1 MIFLQQKNYFK
12 EHFYEK
18 DNSTLS
24 LSLAS
29 SLLNAE
35 DNGFFVSAGYQ
46 IGEAVQMVKNTG
58 ELKNLNEKYEQLSQY
73 LNQVAS
79 LRQSIQNANNI
90 ELVNS
95 SLNYLKSFTNNNY
108 NSTTQSPIFNAVQAV
123 ITSVLGFWSLYAG
136 NYFTFFVGNKNTQ
149 QPSVQGNPPFKTI
162 IDNCSG
168 IENCAMDQ
176 TTYDEMKKLA
186 ESLQAAQQN
195 ATTKGNN
202 LCALSGCAAT
212 DSASN
217 SSNTPSSTVSSA
229 LETAQKLMDLIANT
243 KTAMMW
249 KNIVISGVSNESGAI
264 NSTGYPT
271 QYAVFNNIKAMI
283 PILQQAVTLSQNN
296 HTLSASLQAQATG
309 SQTNPKFAKDI
320 YAFAQD
326 QKQIISYASSIFN
339 LFNSIPK
346 DQYRYLE
353 KAYLKIPNAGSTPTN
368 PYRQEVNLNQEIQT
382 IQNNVSYYGNRVD
395 AALSVAKDVYNL
407 KSNQTEIVTTY
418 NDAKTLSEE
427 ISKLPHNQ
435 VNTKDIVTL
444 PYDKN
449 APAAGQY
456 NYQINPEQQSNL
468 NQALA
473 AMSNN
478 PFKKVGMISSQNNN
492 GALNGLGVQVGYKQ
506 FFGKKKAF
514 GLRYYGFFDYNH
526 GYIKSSFFN
535 SSSDIWTYGGGS
547 DLLYNFL
554 NDKATKKNNKL
565 SVGLFGGIQLAGT
578 TWLNSQYVNLTA
590 FNNPY
595 SAKVNTS
602 NFQFLFNL
610 GLRMNLATAK
620 KKDSEHSAQHGME
633 LGVKIPTINTNYYS
647 FLGTQLQYRR
657 LYSVYLNYVFAY

>member
-1 MIFLQQKNYFK
+1 MKKTIL
-12 EHFYEK
+12 
-18 DNSTLS
+18 LS
-24 LSLAS
+24 LSLYS
-29 SLLNAE
+29 SLLHAE

-58 ELKNLNEKYEQLSQY
+58 ELKNLNEKYEQLNQY

-79 LRQSIQNANNI
+79 LKQSIQNANNI

-95 SLNYLKSFTNNNY
+95 SLSYLKSFTENNY

-136 NYFTFFVGNKNTQ
+136 NYLTFFVGNKDSNR
-149 QPSVQGNPPFKTI
+149 PANVNGNPPFKTI
-162 IDNCSG
+162 IDNCPG

-176 TTYDEMKKLA
+176 TTYDRMKSLA
-186 ESLQAAQQN
+186 ESLQAAQTN
-195 ATTKGNN
+195 STTKANN
-202 LCALSGCAAT
+202 LCALSGCAT
-212 DSASN
+212 TN
-217 SSNTPSSTVSSA
+217 GQPSSTVSNA
-229 LETAQKLMDLIANT
+229 LNLAQQLMDLIANT

-249 KNIVISGVSNESGAI
+249 KNIVISGVSNMPNAI
-264 NSTGYPT
+264 TSTNYPT

-283 PILQQAVTLSQNN
+283 PILQQAVTLSQSNN
-296 HTLSASLQAQATG
+296 SLAGNLQAQATG
-309 SQTNPKFAKDI
+309 SQTNPEFAKDI
-320 YAFAQD
+320 YNLAQN
-326 QKQIISYASSIFN
+326 QKQVISYAQDIFN
-339 LFNSIPK
+339 LFNSIPAE
-346 DQYRYLE
+346 QYKYLE

-368 PYRQEVNLNQEIQT
+368 PYRQVVNLNQEVQT
-382 IQNNVSYYGNRVD
+382 IKNNVSYYGNRID
-395 AALSVAKDVYNL
+395 SALSVARDVYNL
-407 KSNQTEIVTTY
+407 KSNQASIVAAY
-418 NDAKTLSEE
+418 SNANSLSQE
-427 ISKLPHNQ
+427 ISKLPYNQ
-435 VNTKDIVTL
+435 VNTKDIITL
-444 PYDKN
+444 SYDKN

-456 NYQINPEQQSNL
+456 NYQINQEQASNL
-468 NQALA
+468 SQALA

-478 PFKKVGMISSQNNN
+478 PFKNIGMIASQSNN

-506 FFGKKKAF
+506 FFGESKRW

-547 DLLYNFL
+547 DLLVNFI
-554 NDKATKKNNKL
+554 NDSVTRKNNKL

-590 FNNPY
+590 LNNPY

-610 GLRMNLATAK
+610 GLRTNLAMK
-620 KKDSEHSAQHGME
+620 KKEDSEHSAQHGIE
-633 LGVKIPTINTNYYS
+633 LGIKIPTINTNYYS
-647 FLGTQLQYRR
+647 FLGAKLEYRR

>member
-1 MIFLQQKNYFK
+1 MF
-12 EHFYEK
+12 
-18 DNSTLS
+18 TLS
-24 LSLAS
+24 LSLAAL
-29 SLLNAE
+29 SLHAE
-35 DNGFFVSAGYQ
+35 DNGFFIGAGYQ

-79 LRQSIQNANNI
+79 LKQSIQNANNI

-95 SLNYLKSFTNNNY
+95 SLNDLKSFTNNNY

-136 NYFTFFVGNKNTQ
+136 NYLTFFVGSGDHASN
-149 QPSVQGNPPFKTI
+149 VQGNPPFSTVTK
-162 IDNCSG
+162 NCSG
-168 IENCAMDQ
+168 IENCAMNE
-176 TTYDEMKKLA
+176 TTYNEMKNLA

-202 LCALSGCAAT
+202 LCALSGCAT
-212 DSASN
+212 TQGQN
-217 SSNTPSSTVSSA
+217 SPSSTVSSA

-243 KTAMMW
+243 HTAMMW
-249 KNIVISGVSNESGAI
+249 ENIVINGVSNASGAI
-264 NSTGYPT
+264 KTTGYPT
-271 QYAVFNNIKAMI
+271 RYAVFNNIKAMI
-283 PILQQAVTLSQNN
+283 PILQQAVTLSQSN
-296 HTLSASLQAQATG
+296 HTLSTQLQAQATG
-309 SQTNPKFAKDI
+309 TQTNPNFAKDI
-320 YAFAQD
+320 YAFAQN
-326 QKQIISYASSIFN
+326 QKQIISYAQDIFN
-339 LFNSIPK
+339 LFSSIPK

-353 KAYLKIPNAGSTPTN
+353 KAYLKIPNAGQTPTN
-368 PYRQEVNLNQEIQT
+368 PYRQNVNLNQEIQT

-407 KSNQTEIVTTY
+407 KSNEAEIVTAY
-418 NDAKTLSEE
+418 SSANNLSQE
-427 ISKLPHNQ
+427 ISKLPYNQ
-435 VNTKDIVTL
+435 VNTKDIITL
-444 PYDKN
+444 PYDQN

-506 FFGKKKAF
+506 FFGESKRW

-535 SSSDIWTYGGGS
+535 SSSDVWTYGGGS
-547 DLLYNFL
+547 DLLVNII
-554 NDKATKKNNKL
+554 NDSITRKNNKL

-610 GLRMNLATAK
+610 GLRTNLATAK
-620 KKDSEHSAQHGME
+620 KKDSERSAQHGVE
-633 LGVKIPTINTNYYS
+633 LGIKIPTINTNYYS
-647 FLGTQLQYRR
+647 FLGTKLEYRR

>member
-1 MIFLQQKNYFK
+1 MKKRFLL
-12 EHFYEK
+12 
-18 DNSTLS
+18 SLS
-24 LSLAS
+24 LSLAVS
-29 SLLNAE
+29 SLHAE
-35 DNGFFVSAGYQ
+35 DNGFFVGAGYQ

-58 ELKNLNEKYEQLSQY
+58 ELKNLNDKYEQLNQY

-79 LRQSIQNANNI
+79 LKQSIQNANNI

-95 SLNYLKSFTNNNY
+95 SLNDLKSFTNNNY

-136 NYFTFFVGNKNTQ
+136 NYFTFFVGNKNTNK
-149 QPSVQGNPPFKTI
+149 PANVQGNPPFLTVAK
-162 IDNCSG
+162 NCSG
-168 IENCAMDQ
+168 LENCAMDQ
-176 TTYDEMKKLA
+176 TIYDKMKKLA
-186 ESLQAAQQN
+186 EDLQAAQTN
-195 ATTKGNN
+195 SATKANN

-212 DSASN
+212 QGQ
-217 SSNTPSSTVSSA
+217 TPNSTVSNA
-229 LETAQKLMDLIANT
+229 LNLAQQLMDLIANT

-249 KNIVISGVSNESGAI
+249 KNIVINGVSNASGAI
-264 NSTGYPT
+264 TSTNYPT

-283 PILQQAVTLSQNN
+283 PILQQAVTLSQSN
-296 HTLSASLQAQATG
+296 HTLSNQLQAQATG
-309 SQTNPKFAKDI
+309 SQTNPNFAKDI
-320 YAFAQD
+320 YAFAQN
-326 QKQIISYASSIFN
+326 QKQVISYAQDIFN
-339 LFNSIPK
+339 LFSSIPK

-353 KAYLKIPNAGSTPTN
+353 KAYLKIPNLGQTPTN

-382 IQNNVSYYGNRVD
+382 IKNNVSYYGNRVD
-395 AALSVAKDVYNL
+395 AALSVARDVYNL
-407 KSNQTEIVTTY
+407 KSNQANIVTAY
-418 NDAKTLSEE
+418 SNANNLSQE
-427 ISKLPHNQ
+427 ISKLPYNQ

-444 PYDKN
+444 PHDKN

-506 FFGKKKAF
+506 FFGESKRW

-547 DLLYNFL
+547 DLLVNII
-554 NDKATKKNNKL
+554 NDSITRKNNKL

-610 GLRMNLATAK
+610 GLRTNLATAK
-620 KKDSEHSAQHGME
+620 KKDSEHSAQHGIE
-633 LGVKIPTINTNYYS
+633 LGIKIPTINTNYYS
-647 FLGTQLQYRR
+647 FLGTKLEYRR

>member
-1 MIFLQQKNYFK
+1 MKKRFL
-12 EHFYEK
+12 
-18 DNSTLS
+18 LS
-24 LSLAS
+24 LSFAVS
-29 SLLNAE
+29 SLHAE
-35 DNGFFVSAGYQ
+35 DNGFFVSTGYQ

-58 ELKNLNEKYEQLSQY
+58 ELKNLNEKYEQLNQY

-136 NYFTFFVGNKNTQ
+136 NYFTFFVGNSSTK
-149 QPSVQGNPPFKTI
+149 QPANVQGNPPFSTI
-162 IDNCSG
+162 VSNCSG
-168 IENCAMDQ
+168 LENCAMDQ

-186 ESLQAAQQN
+186 ESLQAAQTN
-195 ATTKGNN
+195 SATKANN
-202 LCALSGCAAT
+202 LCALSGCATT
-212 DSASN
+212 DSTSN
-217 SSNTPSSTVSSA
+217 PPNSTVSNA
-229 LETAQKLMDLIANT
+229 LNLAQQLMDLIANT

-249 KNIVISGVSNESGAI
+249 KNIVISGVSNEPGAI
-264 NSTGYPT
+264 TSTGYPT

-283 PILQQAVTLSQNN
+283 PILQQAVTLSQSN

-320 YAFAQD
+320 YAFAQN
-326 QKQIISYASSIFN
+326 QKQIISYAQDIFN
-339 LFNSIPK
+339 LFDSIPK

-353 KAYLKIPNAGSTPTN
+353 KAYLKIANAGSTPTN
-368 PYRQEVNLNQEIQT
+368 PYMAVVNLNKEVQT

-418 NDAKTLSEE
+418 NDAKNLSEE

-468 NQALA
+468 SQALA

-526 GYIKSSFFN
+526 AYIKSSFFN
-535 SSSDIWTYGGGS
+535 SSSDVWTYGGGS
-547 DLLYNFL
+547 DLLFNFL

-595 SAKVNTS
+595 SAKVNAS

>member
-1 MIFLQQKNYFK
+1 MKKRFL
-12 EHFYEK
+12 
-18 DNSTLS
+18 LS
-24 LSLAS
+24 LSLAA
-29 SLLNAE
+29 SLLYAE

-58 ELKNLNEKYEQLSQY
+58 ELKNLNEKYEQLNQY
-73 LNQVAS
+73 LNQVVS

-95 SLNYLKSFTNNNY
+95 SLNDLKSFTENNY

-136 NYFTFFVGNKNTQ
+136 NYLTFFVSNGNKPAN
-149 QPSVQGNPPFKTI
+149 VNGNPPFQTI

-168 IENCAMDQ
+168 IENCAMNQ
-176 TTYDEMKKLA
+176 TTYDQMKKLA
-186 ESLQAAQQN
+186 EDLQKAQTN
-195 ATTKGNN
+195 STTKANN
-202 LCALSGCAAT
+202 LCALSGCAT
-212 DSASN
+212 TN
-217 SSNTPSSTVSSA
+217 GQPSSTVSNA
-229 LETAQKLMDLIANT
+229 LNLAQQLMDLIANT

-249 KNIVISGVSNESGAI
+249 KNIVIAGVSNTPNAI
-264 NSTGYPT
+264 TSTNYPT

-283 PILQQAVTLSQNN
+283 PILQQAVALSQSNN
-296 HTLSASLQAQATG
+296 SLASGLQAQATG
-309 SQTNPKFAKDI
+309 SQTNPQFAKDI
-320 YAFAQD
+320 YNLAQN
-326 QKQIISYASSIFN
+326 QKQVISYAKDIFN
-339 LFNSIPK
+339 LFNSIPAE
-346 DQYRYLE
+346 QYKYLE
-353 KAYLKIPNAGSTPTN
+353 KAYLKIPNAGQTPTN
-368 PYRQEVNLNQEIQT
+368 PYRQVVNLNQEVQT
-382 IQNNVSYYGNRVD
+382 IKNNVSYYGNRLD
-395 AALSVAKDVYNL
+395 SALSVAKDVYNL
-407 KSNQTEIVTTY
+407 KSNEAQIVAAY
-418 NDAKTLSEE
+418 SDAKNLSEE
-427 ISKLPHNQ
+427 ISQLPHNQ
-435 VNTKDIVTL
+435 VNTKNIITL

-456 NYQINPEQQSNL
+456 NYQINHEQASNL
-468 NQALA
+468 SQALA

-478 PFKKVGMISSQNNN
+478 PFKHVGMISSQNNN

-506 FFGKKKAF
+506 FFGESKRW

-535 SSSDIWTYGGGS
+535 SSSDIWTYGVGS
-547 DLLYNFL
+547 DLLVNFI

-595 SAKVNTS
+595 RAKVNTS

-620 KKDSEHSAQHGME
+620 KKDSEHSAQHGLE

-647 FLGTQLQYRR
+647 FLGTKLEYRR

>member
-1 MIFLQQKNYFK
+1 MKKRFL
-12 EHFYEK
+12 
-18 DNSTLS
+18 LS
-24 LSLAS
+24 LSLAA
-29 SLLNAE
+29 SLLCAE

-58 ELKNLNEKYEQLSQY
+58 ELKNLNDKYEQLSQY

-95 SLNYLKSFTNNNY
+95 SLNDLKSFTENNY

-136 NYFTFFVGNKNTQ
+136 NYLTFFVGNKNDQ
-149 QPSVQGNPPFKTI
+149 KPANVQGNPPFQTI
-162 IDNCSG
+162 INNCSG

-176 TTYDEMKKLA
+176 TTYDKMKRLA
-186 ESLQAAQQN
+186 EDLQAAQTN
-195 ATTKGNN
+195 STTKANN

-212 DSASN
+212 N
-217 SSNTPSSTVSSA
+217 GQNPSSTVSSA
-229 LETAQKLMDLIANT
+229 LNLAQQLMDLIANT
-243 KTAMMW
+243 RTAMMW
-249 KNIVISGVSNESGAI
+249 KNIVISGVSNEPGAI
-264 NSTGYPT
+264 TSTNYPT

-283 PILQQAVTLSQNN
+283 PILQQAVTLSQSNN
-296 HTLSASLQAQATG
+296 SLASGLQAQATG
-309 SQTNPKFAKDI
+309 SQTNPEFAKDI
-320 YAFAQD
+320 YNLAQN
-326 QKQIISYASSIFN
+326 QKQVISYAQDIFN
-339 LFNSIPK
+339 LFNSIPAE
-346 DQYRYLE
+346 QYKYLE
-353 KAYLKIPNAGSTPTN
+353 KAYLKIANAGSTPTN
-368 PYRQEVNLNQEIQT
+368 PYMAVVNLNKEVQT

-395 AALSVAKDVYNL
+395 SALSVAKDVYNL
-407 KSNQTEIVTTY
+407 KSNEASIVAAY
-418 NDAKTLSEE
+418 SDAKTLSEE
-427 ISKLPHNQ
+427 ISSLPHNQ
-435 VNTKDIVTL
+435 VNTKDIITL

-456 NYQINPEQQSNL
+456 NYQINQEQQSNL
-468 NQALA
+468 SQALA

-478 PFKKVGMISSQNNN
+478 PFKKVGMIASQNNN

-506 FFGKKKAF
+506 FFGESKRW

-535 SSSDIWTYGGGS
+535 SSSDIWTYGVGS
-547 DLLYNFL
+547 DLLVNFI

-610 GLRMNLATAK
+610 GLRTNLATAK
-620 KKDSEHSAQHGME
+620 KKDSEHSAQHGIE

-647 FLGTQLQYRR
+647 FLGTKLEYRR

>member
-1 MIFLQQKNYFK
+1 MKKTIL
-12 EHFYEK
+12 
-18 DNSTLS
+18 LS
-24 LSLAS
+24 LSLYS
-29 SLLNAE
+29 SLLHAE

-58 ELKNLNEKYEQLSQY
+58 ELKNLNDKYEQLSQY

-95 SLNYLKSFTNNNY
+95 SLNDLKSFTDNNY

-136 NYFTFFVGNKNTQ
+136 NYLTFFVGNKATSKPADVN
-149 QPSVQGNPPFKTI
+149 GNPPFQTV

-176 TTYDEMKKLA
+176 TTYDKMKSLA
-186 ESLQAAQQN
+186 ESLQAAQTN
-195 ATTKGNN
+195 STTKANN
-202 LCALSGCAAT
+202 LCALSGCAT
-212 DSASN
+212 TN
-217 SSNTPSSTVSSA
+217 GQPSSTVSNA
-229 LETAQKLMDLIANT
+229 LNLAQQLMDLIANT

-249 KNIVISGVSNESGAI
+249 KNIVIAGVSNTPNAI
-264 NSTGYPT
+264 TSTNYPT

-296 HTLSASLQAQATG
+296 HTLSSGLQAQATG
-309 SQTNPKFAKDI
+309 SQTNPEFAKDI
-320 YAFAQD
+320 YNLAQN
-326 QKQIISYASSIFN
+326 QKQVISYAKDIFN
-339 LFNSIPK
+339 LFNSIPAE
-346 DQYRYLE
+346 QYKYLE
-353 KAYLKIPNAGSTPTN
+353 KAYLKVANGGSTPTN
-368 PYRQEVNLNQEIQT
+368 PYMAVVNLNKEVQT

-395 AALSVAKDVYNL
+395 SALSVAKDVYNL
-407 KSNQTEIVTTY
+407 KSNEANIVAAY
-418 NDAKTLSEE
+418 SGAKNLSEE
-427 ISKLPHNQ
+427 ISQLPHNQ
-435 VNTKDIVTL
+435 VNTKDIITL

-456 NYQINPEQQSNL
+456 NYQINHEQASNL
-468 NQALA
+468 SQALA

-506 FFGKKKAF
+506 FFGESKRW

-535 SSSDIWTYGGGS
+535 SSSDIWTYGVGS
-547 DLLYNFL
+547 DFLVNFI

-578 TWLNSQYVNLTA
+578 TWLNSQYMNLTA

-610 GLRMNLATAK
+610 GLRTNLATAK
-620 KKDSEHSAQHGME
+620 KKDSEHSAQHGLE

>member
-1 MIFLQQKNYFK
+1 MKKRFL
-12 EHFYEK
+12 
-18 DNSTLS
+18 LS

-29 SLLNAE
+29 SLLYAE

-58 ELKNLNEKYEQLSQY
+58 ELKNLNEKYEQLNQY

-79 LRQSIQNANNI
+79 LKQSIQNANNI

-136 NYFTFFVGNKNTQ
+136 NYFTFFVGNKDTQ
-149 QPSVQGNPPFKTI
+149 QPANVSGNPPFRTI
-162 IDNCSG
+162 IENCSG

-176 TTYDEMKKLA
+176 ATYDQMKKLA
-186 ESLQAAQQN
+186 EDLQAAQTN
-195 ATTKGNN
+195 SATKSNN
-202 LCALSGCAAT
+202 LCALSGCSAT

-217 SSNTPSSTVSSA
+217 PPNSTVSSA

-249 KNIVISGVSNESGAI
+249 KNIVISGVSNEPGAI
-264 NSTGYPT
+264 TSTNYPT

-283 PILQQAVTLSQNN
+283 PILQQAVTLSQSN
-296 HTLSASLQAQATG
+296 HTISASLQAQATG

-320 YAFAQD
+320 YTFAQN
-326 QKQIISYASSIFN
+326 QKQVISYAQDIFN
-339 LFNSIPK
+339 LFDSIPK

-353 KAYLKIPNAGSTPTN
+353 KAYLKIANAGSTPTN
-368 PYRQEVNLNQEIQT
+368 PYMAVVNLNKEVQT

-418 NDAKTLSEE
+418 SDAKNLSEE

-435 VNTKDIVTL
+435 VNTKDIITL

-547 DLLYNFL
+547 DLLFNFL

-595 SAKVNTS
+595 SAKVNAS

-610 GLRMNLATAK
+610 GLRTNLATAK

>member
-1 MIFLQQKNYFK
+1 MKKTIL
-12 EHFYEK
+12 
-18 DNSTLS
+18 LS

-29 SLLNAE
+29 SLLHAE
-35 DNGFFVSAGYQ
+35 DNGFFVGAGYQ

-58 ELKNLNEKYEQLSQY
+58 ELKNLNEKYEQLNQY

-79 LRQSIQNANNI
+79 LRQSIQTANNI

-136 NYFTFFVGNKNTQ
+136 NYLTFFVGNTKRPAN
-149 QPSVQGNPPFKTI
+149 VQGNPPFKTVI
-162 IDNCSG
+162 ENCSG

-176 TTYDEMKKLA
+176 TIYDKMKSLA
-186 ESLQAAQQN
+186 EDLQAAQTN
-195 ATTKGNN
+195 STTKANN

-212 DSASN
+212 EGQN
-217 SSNTPSSTVSSA
+217 PPRSTVSNA
-229 LETAQKLMDLIANT
+229 LNLAQQLMDLIADT

-249 KNIVISGVSNESGAI
+249 NNIVIAGVSNRANGAGAI
-264 NSTGYPT
+264 TSTGYPT

-283 PILQQAVTLSQNN
+283 PILQQAVTLSQSN

-309 SQTNPKFAKDI
+309 PQTNPNFAKDI
-320 YAFAQD
+320 YAFAQN
-326 QKQIISYASSIFN
+326 QKQVISYAQDIFN

-346 DQYRYLE
+346 EQYQYLE
-353 KAYLKIPNAGSTPTN
+353 KAYLKIPNAGQIPTN
-368 PYRQEVNLNQEIQT
+368 PYRQVVNLNQEVQT
-382 IQNNVSYYGNRVD
+382 IKNNVSYYGNRVD
-395 AALSVAKDVYNL
+395 AALSVARDVYNL
-407 KSNQTEIVTTY
+407 KSNQANIVTAY
-418 NDAKTLSEE
+418 SNANNLSQE
-427 ISKLPHNQ
+427 ISKLPYNQ

-444 PYDKN
+444 PHDKN

-506 FFGKKKAF
+506 FFGESKRW

-547 DLLYNFL
+547 DLLVNII
-554 NDKATKKNNKL
+554 NDSITRKNNKL

-578 TWLNSQYVNLTA
+578 TWLNSQYMNLTA

-595 SAKVNTS
+595 SAKVNAS

-610 GLRMNLATAK
+610 GLRTNLATAK
-620 KKDSEHSAQHGME
+620 KKDSEHSAQHGIE
-633 LGVKIPTINTNYYS
+633 LGIKIPTINTNYYS
-647 FLGTQLQYRR
+647 FLGTKLEYRR
-657 LYSVYLNYVFAY
+657 LYSVYLNYVFA

>member
-1 MIFLQQKNYFK
+1 M
-12 EHFYEK
+12 
-18 DNSTLS
+18 
-24 LSLAS
+24 
-29 SLLNAE
+29 
-35 DNGFFVSAGYQ
+35 SAGYQ

-79 LRQSIQNANNI
+79 LKQSIQNANNI

-95 SLNYLKSFTNNNY
+95 SLNDLKSFTNNNY

-136 NYFTFFVGNKNTQ
+136 NYLTFFVGNGDK
-149 QPSVQGNPPFKTI
+149 PADVQGNPPLSTI
-162 IDNCSG
+162 INNCSSKEVG
-168 IENCAMDQ
+168 NLYCGMDT
-176 TTYDEMKKLA
+176 TTYDKMKKLA
-186 ESLQAAQQN
+186 EDLQAAQQN

-202 LCALSGCAAT
+202 LCALSGCAT
-212 DSASN
+212 TGSTSN
-217 SSNTPSSTVSSA
+217 PPNSTVSSA
-229 LETAQKLMDLIANT
+229 LETAQELMDLIANT
-243 KTAMMW
+243 KTGMVW
-249 KNIVISGVSNESGAI
+249 KNIVISGVSNEPGAI
-264 NSTGYPT
+264 DSAGYPT

-296 HTLSASLQAQATG
+296 HALSTQLQAQATG
-309 SQTNPKFAKDI
+309 SQTNPNFAKDI
-320 YAFAQD
+320 YAFAQN
-326 QKQIISYASSIFN
+326 QKQVISYAKDIFN
-339 LFNSIPK
+339 LFSSIPAE
-346 DQYRYLE
+346 QYKYLE

-382 IQNNVSYYGNRVD
+382 IKNNVSYYGDRVD

-407 KSNQTEIVTTY
+407 KSNEAEIVTAY
-418 NDAKTLSEE
+418 SNANNLSQE

-435 VNTKDIVTL
+435 VNTKDIITL

-506 FFGKKKAF
+506 FFGEKKRW

-535 SSSDIWTYGGGS
+535 SSSDVWTYGGGS
-547 DLLYNFL
+547 DLLFNFL

-610 GLRMNLATAK
+610 GLRTNLAMKK
-620 KKDSEHSAQHGME
+620 KKDSEHSAQHGIE
-633 LGVKIPTINTNYYS
+633 LGIKIPTINTNYYS

>member
-1 MIFLQQKNYFK
+1 MKKTIL
-12 EHFYEK
+12 
-18 DNSTLS
+18 LS

-29 SLLNAE
+29 SLLRAE

-58 ELKNLNEKYEQLSQY
+58 ELKNLNEKYEQLNQY

-136 NYFTFFVGNKNTQ
+136 NYFTFFVGNKDTK
-149 QPSVQGNPPFKTI
+149 QPANVQGNPPFQTI
-162 IDNCSG
+162 VKNCSG

-176 TTYDEMKKLA
+176 ATYDKMKALA
-186 ESLQAAQQN
+186 ESLQAAQTN
-195 ATTKGNN
+195 STTKGNN
-202 LCALSGCAAT
+202 LCALSGCAT
-212 DSASN
+212 TQGQN
-217 SSNTPSSTVSSA
+217 PSSTVSSA

-283 PILQQAVTLSQNN
+283 PILQQAVTLSQSN

-309 SQTNPKFAKDI
+309 SQTNPNFAKDI
-320 YAFAQD
+320 YAFAQN
-326 QKQIISYASSIFN
+326 QKQVISYAKDIFN
-339 LFNSIPK
+339 LFNSIPAE
-346 DQYRYLE
+346 QYKYLE
-353 KAYLKIPNAGSTPTN
+353 KAYLKIPNAGQTPTN
-368 PYRQEVNLNQEIQT
+368 PYRQEVNLNQEVQT
-382 IQNNVSYYGNRVD
+382 IKNNVSYYGNRVD

-492 GALNGLGVQVGYKQ
+492 GAMNGLGVQVGYKQ
-506 FFGKKKAF
+506 FFGESKRW

-535 SSSDIWTYGGGS
+535 SSSDVWTYGGGS

-610 GLRMNLATAK
+610 GLRTNLATAK

>member
-1 MIFLQQKNYFK
+1 MKKRFL
-12 EHFYEK
+12 
-18 DNSTLS
+18 LS
-24 LSLAS
+24 LSLVA
-29 SLLNAE
+29 SLLCAE

-46 IGEAVQMVKNTG
+46 IGEAVQTVKNTG
-58 ELKNLNEKYEQLSQY
+58 ELKNLNDKYEQLNQY

-79 LRQSIQNANNI
+79 LKQSIQNANNI

-95 SLNYLKSFTNNNY
+95 SLNDLKSFTNNNY

-136 NYFTFFVGNKNTQ
+136 NYFTFFVGNKHSEK
-149 QPSVQGNPPFKTI
+149 PASVAGNPPFRTI
-162 IDNCSG
+162 IKNCSG

-176 TTYDEMKKLA
+176 TTYDKMKKLA
-186 ESLQAAQQN
+186 EDLQAAQQN
-195 ATTKGNN
+195 STTKANN

-212 DSASN
+212 QGQ
-217 SSNTPSSTVSSA
+217 TPSSTVSNA
-229 LETAQKLMDLIANT
+229 LNLAQQLMDLIANT

-249 KNIVISGVSNESGAI
+249 NNIVINGVSNTSGAI
-264 NSTGYPT
+264 RSTNYPT

-283 PILQQAVTLSQNN
+283 PILQQAVTLSQSNN
-296 HTLSASLQAQATG
+296 SLSSKLQAQATG
-309 SQTNPKFAKDI
+309 SQTNPEFAKDI
-320 YAFAQD
+320 YNLALN
-326 QKQIISYASSIFN
+326 QKQVISYAKDIFN
-339 LFNSIPK
+339 LFNSIPAE
-346 DQYRYLE
+346 QYKYLE
-353 KAYLKIPNAGSTPTN
+353 KAYLKIPNAGQTPTN
-368 PYRQEVNLNQEIQT
+368 PYRQVVNLNKEVQT
-382 IQNNVSYYGNRVD
+382 IQNNVSYYGNRLD
-395 AALSVAKDVYNL
+395 SALSVAKDVYNL
-407 KSNQTEIVTTY
+407 KSNQKEIVAAY
-418 NDAKTLSEE
+418 NGAKNLSQE
-427 ISKLPHNQ
+427 ISKLPYNQ

-456 NYQINPEQQSNL
+456 NYQINQEQASNL
-468 NQALA
+468 SQALA

-478 PFKKVGMISSQNNN
+478 PFKHVGMISSQNNN

-506 FFGKKKAF
+506 FFGESKRW

-547 DLLYNFL
+547 DLLVNFI
-554 NDKATKKNNKL
+554 NDSVTRKNNKL

-578 TWLNSQYVNLTA
+578 TQLNSQYVNLTA
-590 FNNPY
+590 LNNPY

-610 GLRMNLATAK
+610 GLRTNLATAK
-620 KKDSEHSAQHGME
+620 KEDSQHSAQHGIE
-633 LGVKIPTINTNYYS
+633 LGIKIPTINTNYYS
-647 FLGTQLQYRR
+647 FLGAKLEYRR

>member
-1 MIFLQQKNYFK
+1 MKKRFL
-12 EHFYEK
+12 
-18 DNSTLS
+18 LS
-24 LSLAS
+24 LSLAA
-29 SLLNAE
+29 SLLCAE

-58 ELKNLNEKYEQLSQY
+58 ELKNLNEKYEQLNQY
-73 LNQVAS
+73 LNQVIS

-95 SLNYLKSFTNNNY
+95 SLNDLKSFTNNNY

-136 NYFTFFVGNKNTQ
+136 NYLTFFVGNGNHAAN
-149 QPSVQGNPPFKTI
+149 VNGNPPFSTI
-162 IDNCSG
+162 ISNCSG

-176 TTYDEMKKLA
+176 TIYDKMKSLA
-186 ESLQAAQQN
+186 ESLQAAQTN
-195 ATTKGNN
+195 STTKANN
-202 LCALSGCAAT
+202 LCALSGCATA
-212 DSASN
+212 DSTSN
-217 SSNTPSSTVSSA
+217 PPNSTVSNA
-229 LETAQKLMDLIANT
+229 LNLAQQLMDLIADT

-249 KNIVISGVSNESGAI
+249 ENIVINGVSNTSGAI
-264 NSTGYPT
+264 KGTYYPT
-271 QYAVFNNIKAMI
+271 QLAVFNNIKAMI
-283 PILQQAVTLSQNN
+283 PILQQAVTLSQSNN
-296 HTLSASLQAQATG
+296 SIASNLQAQATG
-309 SQTNPKFAKDI
+309 SQTNPEFAKDI
-320 YAFAQD
+320 YNLALN
-326 QKQIISYASSIFN
+326 QKQVISYAKDIFN
-339 LFNSIPK
+339 LFNSIPAE
-346 DQYRYLE
+346 QYKYLE

-368 PYRQEVNLNQEIQT
+368 PYRQVVNLNQEVQT
-382 IQNNVSYYGNRVD
+382 IQSNVSYYGNRVD
-395 AALSVAKDVYNL
+395 SALSVAKDVYNL
-407 KSNQTEIVTTY
+407 KSNEAQIVAAY
-418 NDAKTLSEE
+418 SDAKNLSEE
-427 ISKLPHNQ
+427 ISQLPHNQ
-435 VNTKDIVTL
+435 VNTKDIITL

-456 NYQINPEQQSNL
+456 NYQINHEQASNL
-468 NQALA
+468 SQALA

-478 PFKKVGMISSQNNN
+478 PFKHVGMISSQNNN
-492 GALNGLGVQVGYKQ
+492 GAMNGLGVQVGYKQ
-506 FFGKKKAF
+506 FFGESKRW

-535 SSSDIWTYGGGS
+535 SSSDIWTYGVGS

-620 KKDSEHSAQHGME
+620 KKDSEHSAQHGIE
-633 LGVKIPTINTNYYS
+633 LGIKIPTINTNYYS
-647 FLGTQLQYRR
+647 FLGTKLEYRR

>member
-1 MIFLQQKNYFK
+1 MKKRFLL
-12 EHFYEK
+12 
-18 DNSTLS
+18 SLS
-24 LSLAS
+24 LSLAVS
-29 SLLNAE
+29 SLHAE

-46 IGEAVQMVKNTG
+46 IGEAVQTVKNTG
-58 ELKNLNEKYEQLSQY
+58 ELKNLNDKYEQLNQY

-90 ELVNS
+90 SLVNS
-95 SLNYLKSFTNNNY
+95 SLNDLKSFTNNNY

-136 NYFTFFVGNKNTQ
+136 NYLTFFVGNKDTQ
-149 QPSVQGNPPFKTI
+149 KPANVNGNPPFRTVI
-162 IDNCSG
+162 NNCSG
-168 IENCAMDQ
+168 LENCAMDQ
-176 TTYDEMKKLA
+176 TTYDKMKKLA
-186 ESLQAAQQN
+186 EELQAAQQN
-195 ATTKGNN
+195 SATKANN
-202 LCALSGCAAT
+202 LCALSGCNAT
-212 DSASN
+212 QVQN
-217 SSNTPSSTVSSA
+217 LSSTVSNA
-229 LETAQKLMDLIANT
+229 LNLAQQLMDLIANT

-249 KNIVISGVSNESGAI
+249 NNIVISGVSNASGAI
-264 NSTGYPT
+264 KSTGYPT

-296 HTLSASLQAQATG
+296 NSLSSGLQAQATG
-309 SQTNPKFAKDI
+309 SQTNPEFAKDI
-320 YAFAQD
+320 YNLAQN
-326 QKQIISYASSIFN
+326 QKQVISYAKDIFN

-346 DQYRYLE
+346 DQYKYLE
-353 KAYLKIPNAGSTPTN
+353 KAYLKIPNAGQTPTN
-368 PYRQEVNLNQEIQT
+368 PYRQEVNLNKEVQT
-382 IQNNVSYYGNRVD
+382 IQNNVSYYGNRID
-395 AALSVAKDVYNL
+395 SALSVAKDVYNL
-407 KSNQTEIVTTY
+407 KSNQTQIVAAY
-418 NDAKTLSEE
+418 NGAKNLSQE
-427 ISKLPHNQ
+427 ISQLPYNQ

-456 NYQINPEQQSNL
+456 NYQINQEQASNL
-468 NQALA
+468 SQALA

-478 PFKKVGMISSQNNN
+478 PFKKVGMISSQSNN

-506 FFGKKKAF
+506 FFGESKRW

-547 DLLYNFL
+547 DLLVNFI
-554 NDKATKKNNKL
+554 NDSVTRKNNKL

-590 FNNPY
+590 LNNPY

-610 GLRMNLATAK
+610 GLRTNLATAK
-620 KKDSEHSAQHGME
+620 KEDSEHSAQHGIE
-633 LGVKIPTINTNYYS
+633 LGIKIPTINTNYYS
-647 FLGTQLQYRR
+647 FLGAKLEYRR

>member
-1 MIFLQQKNYFK
+1 MKKRFL
-12 EHFYEK
+12 
-18 DNSTLS
+18 LS
-24 LSLAS
+24 LSLAV
-29 SLLNAE
+29 SLLYAE
-35 DNGFFVSAGYQ
+35 DNGFFVGAGYQ

-58 ELKNLNEKYEQLSQY
+58 ELKNLNDKYEQLNQY

-79 LRQSIQNANNI
+79 LKQSIQNANNI

-108 NSTTQSPIFNAVQAV
+108 NSTTQSPIFNAAQAV

-136 NYFTFFVGNKNTQ
+136 NYLTFFVGNGNKPAN
-149 QPSVQGNPPFKTI
+149 VQGNPPFRTI

-168 IENCAMDQ
+168 IENCAMNQ

-186 ESLQAAQQN
+186 ESLQVAQTN
-195 ATTKGNN
+195 ATTKANN

-212 DSASN
+212 DSTSN
-217 SSNTPSSTVSSA
+217 QPSSTVSSA

-243 KTAMMW
+243 NTAMIW
-249 KNIVISGVSNESGAI
+249 KNIVINGVSNASGAI
-264 NSTGYPT
+264 TSTGYPT

-309 SQTNPKFAKDI
+309 SQTNPNFAKDI
-320 YAFAQD
+320 YAFAQN
-326 QKQIISYASSIFN
+326 QKQVISYAQDIFN
-339 LFNSIPK
+339 LFDSIPK

-353 KAYLKIPNAGSTPTN
+353 KAYLKIANAGSTPTN
-368 PYRQEVNLNQEIQT
+368 PYMAVVNLNKEVQT

-418 NDAKTLSEE
+418 NDAKNLSEE

-435 VNTKDIVTL
+435 VNTKGIVTL

-456 NYQINPEQQSNL
+456 NYQINQEQQSNL

-492 GALNGLGVQVGYKQ
+492 GVMNGLGVQVGYKQ
-506 FFGKKKAF
+506 FFGESKRW

-547 DLLYNFL
+547 DLLVNII
-554 NDKATKKNNKL
+554 NDSITRKNNKL

-595 SAKVNTS
+595 SAKVNAS

-610 GLRMNLATAK
+610 GLRTNLAMK
-620 KKDSEHSAQHGME
+620 KKEDSEHSAQHGIE
-633 LGVKIPTINTNYYS
+633 LGIKIPTINTNYYS
-647 FLGTQLQYRR
+647 FLGAQLQYRR

>member
-1 MIFLQQKNYFK
+1 MKKTLL
-12 EHFYEK
+12 
-18 DNSTLS
+18 LS

-35 DNGFFVSAGYQ
+35 DNGFFISAGYQ

-58 ELKNLNEKYEQLSQY
+58 ELKNLNDKYEQLNQY

-136 NYFTFFVGNKNTQ
+136 NYLTFFVGKDSQ
-149 QPSVQGNPPFKTI
+149 QSNVQGNPPFKTVI
-162 IDNCSG
+162 ENCSG
-168 IENCAMDQ
+168 IENCAMNQD
-176 TTYDEMKKLA
+176 TYDKMKKLA
-186 ESLQAAQQN
+186 EDLQAAQQN
-195 ATTKGNN
+195 SSTKANN
-202 LCALSGCAAT
+202 LCALSGCAT
-212 DSASN
+212 TQGQ
-217 SSNTPSSTVSSA
+217 TPSSTVSNA
-229 LETAQKLMDLIANT
+229 LNLAQQLMDLIANT

-249 KNIVISGVSNESGAI
+249 KNIVISGVSNVSGAI
-264 NSTGYPT
+264 TSTNYPT
-271 QYAVFNNIKAMI
+271 HYAVFNNIKAMI
-283 PILQQAVTLSQNN
+283 PILQQAVTLSQSN
-296 HTLSASLQAQATG
+296 HTLSANLQAQATG
-309 SQTNPKFAKDI
+309 SQTNPEFAKDI
-320 YAFAQD
+320 YTFAQN
-326 QKQIISYASSIFN
+326 QKQVISYAKDIFN
-339 LFNSIPK
+339 LFDSIPK

-353 KAYLKIPNAGSTPTN
+353 KAYLKIPNAGQTPTN
-368 PYRQEVNLNQEIQT
+368 PYRQVVNLNQEVQT
-382 IQNNVSYYGNRVD
+382 IQNNVSYYGNRLD
-395 AALSVAKDVYNL
+395 SALSVAKDVYNL
-407 KSNQTEIVTTY
+407 KSNQTQIVAAY
-418 NDAKTLSEE
+418 SGAKNLSQE
-427 ISKLPHNQ
+427 ISQLPYNQ

-456 NYQINPEQQSNL
+456 NYQINQEQASNL
-468 NQALA
+468 SQALA

-478 PFKKVGMISSQNNN
+478 PFKNIGMISSQNNN

-506 FFGKKKAF
+506 FFGESKRW

-547 DLLYNFL
+547 DLLVNFI
-554 NDKATKKNNKL
+554 NDSVTRKNNKL

-590 FNNPY
+590 LNNPY

-610 GLRMNLATAK
+610 GLRTNLATAK
-620 KKDSEHSAQHGME
+620 KEDSEHSVQHGIE
-633 LGVKIPTINTNYYS
+633 LGIKIPTINTNYYS
-647 FLGTQLQYRR
+647 FLGAKLEYRR

>member
-1 MIFLQQKNYFK
+1 
-12 EHFYEK
+12 
-18 DNSTLS
+18 
-24 LSLAS
+24 
-29 SLLNAE
+29 
-35 DNGFFVSAGYQ
+35 
-46 IGEAVQMVKNTG
+46 MVKNTG
-58 ELKNLNEKYEQLSQY
+58 ELKNLNEKYEQLNQY

-79 LRQSIQNANNI
+79 LKQSIQNANNI

-136 NYFTFFVGNKNTQ
+136 NYFTFLVGSGDKIAD
-149 QPSVQGNPPFKTI
+149 VYGNPPFKTI
-162 IDNCSG
+162 IENCSG
-168 IENCAMDQ
+168 IENCGMDQ
-176 TTYDEMKKLA
+176 ATYDKMKTLA
-186 ESLQAAQQN
+186 ENLQAAQTN
-195 ATTKGNN
+195 SATKGNN
-202 LCALSGCAAT
+202 LCALSGCAT
-212 DSASN
+212 TNSTSN
-217 SSNTPSSTVSSA
+217 PPNSTVSSA
-229 LETAQKLMDLIANT
+229 LETAQKLMDLIAST

-249 KNIVISGVSNESGAI
+249 KNIVINGVSNASGAI
-264 NSTGYPT
+264 TSTGYPT

-283 PILQQAVTLSQNN
+283 PILQQAVTLSQSN

-320 YAFAQD
+320 YAFAQN
-326 QKQIISYASSIFN
+326 QKRVISYAKDIFN
-339 LFNSIPK
+339 LFDSIPK

-368 PYRQEVNLNQEIQT
+368 PYMAVVNLNKEVQT

-418 NDAKTLSEE
+418 NDAKNLSEE

-492 GALNGLGVQVGYKQ
+492 GAMNGLGVQVGYKQ
-506 FFGKKKAF
+506 FFGESKRW

-526 GYIKSSFFN
+526 AYIKSSFFN
-535 SSSDIWTYGGGS
+535 SSSDVWTYGGGS

-595 SAKVNTS
+595 STKVNAS

-610 GLRMNLATAK
+610 GLRTNLAMKK

-647 FLGTQLQYRR
+647 FLGTKLEYRR

>member
-1 MIFLQQKNYFK
+1 MKKTIL
-12 EHFYEK
+12 
-18 DNSTLS
+18 LS

-58 ELKNLNEKYEQLSQY
+58 ELKNLNEKYEQLNQY

-79 LRQSIQNANNI
+79 LKQSIQNANNI

-95 SLNYLKSFTNNNY
+95 SLNDLKSFTNNNY

-136 NYFTFFVGNKNTQ
+136 NYLTFFVGNKDTQ
-149 QPSVQGNPPFKTI
+149 QAANVQGNPPFQTI
-162 IDNCSG
+162 IKNCSG
-168 IENCAMDQ
+168 LENCAMDQ
-176 TTYDEMKKLA
+176 TTYDKMKKLA

-195 ATTKGNN
+195 ATTKANN
-202 LCALSGCAAT
+202 LCALSGCAT
-212 DSASN
+212 TQGQ
-217 SSNTPSSTVSSA
+217 TPNSTVSNA
-229 LETAQKLMDLIANT
+229 LNLAQQLMDLIANT

-249 KNIVISGVSNESGAI
+249 KNIVIAGVTNVGSGAI
-264 NSTGYPT
+264 TSTDYPT

-296 HTLSASLQAQATG
+296 HTLSTQLQAQATG
-309 SQTNPKFAKDI
+309 TQTNPNFAKDI
-320 YAFAQD
+320 YAFAQN
-326 QKQIISYASSIFN
+326 QKQVISYAKDIFN
-339 LFNSIPK
+339 LFNSIPAE
-346 DQYRYLE
+346 QYKYLE
-353 KAYLKIPNAGSTPTN
+353 KAYLKIPNAGQTPTN
-368 PYRQEVNLNQEIQT
+368 PYRQVVNLNQEVQT
-382 IQNNVSYYGNRVD
+382 IKNNVSYYGNRVD
-395 AALSVAKDVYNL
+395 SALSVARDVYNL

-444 PYDKN
+444 SHNQN

-506 FFGKKKAF
+506 FFGESKRW
-514 GLRYYGFFDYNH
+514 G
-526 GYIKSSFFN
+526 
-535 SSSDIWTYGGGS
+535 
-547 DLLYNFL
+547 
-554 NDKATKKNNKL
+554 
-565 SVGLFGGIQLAGT
+565 
-578 TWLNSQYVNLTA
+578 
-590 FNNPY
+590 
-595 SAKVNTS
+595 
-602 NFQFLFNL
+602 
-610 GLRMNLATAK
+610 
-620 KKDSEHSAQHGME
+620 
-633 LGVKIPTINTNYYS
+633 
-647 FLGTQLQYRR
+647 
-657 LYSVYLNYVFAY
+657 

>member
-1 MIFLQQKNYFK
+1 MKKTLL
-12 EHFYEK
+12 
-18 DNSTLS
+18 LS

-58 ELKNLNEKYEQLSQY
+58 ELKNLNDKYEQLNQY

-79 LRQSIQNANNI
+79 LKQSIQNANNI
-90 ELVNS
+90 SLVNS
-95 SLNYLKSFTNNNY
+95 SLNDLKSFTENNY

-136 NYFTFFVGNKNTQ
+136 NYLTFFVGNKDTKQ
-149 QPSVQGNPPFKTI
+149 AASVQGNPPFKTI
-162 IDNCSG
+162 IENCSG
-168 IENCAMDQ
+168 IENCAMEQ
-176 TTYDEMKKLA
+176 TTYDKMKKLA
-186 ESLQAAQQN
+186 EDLQAAQQN
-195 ATTKGNN
+195 STTKANN
-202 LCALSGCAAT
+202 LCALSGCAT
-212 DSASN
+212 TQGQN
-217 SSNTPSSTVSSA
+217 PSSTVSNA
-229 LETAQKLMDLIANT
+229 LNLAQQLMDLIANT

-249 KNIVISGVSNESGAI
+249 KNIVISGVSNASGAI

-283 PILQQAVTLSQNN
+283 PILQQAVTLSQSNN
-296 HTLSASLQAQATG
+296 TLSSKLQAQATG
-309 SQTNPKFAKDI
+309 SQTNPNFAKDI
-320 YAFAQD
+320 YNLALN
-326 QKQIISYASSIFN
+326 QKQVISYAKDIFN
-339 LFNSIPK
+339 LFNSIPA
-346 DQYRYLE
+346 DQYKYLE
-353 KAYLKIPNAGSTPTN
+353 KAYLKIPNVGQTPTN
-368 PYRQEVNLNQEIQT
+368 PYRQEVNLNKEVQT
-382 IQNNVSYYGNRVD
+382 IQNNVSYYGNRLD
-395 AALSVAKDVYNL
+395 SALSVAKDVYNL
-407 KSNQTEIVTTY
+407 KSNQKEIVAAY
-418 NDAKTLSEE
+418 NGAKNLSQE
-427 ISKLPHNQ
+427 ISQLPYNQ

-456 NYQINPEQQSNL
+456 NYQINQEQASNL
-468 NQALA
+468 SLALA

-478 PFKKVGMISSQNNN
+478 PFKNIGMIASQNNN

-506 FFGKKKAF
+506 FFGESKRW

-547 DLLYNFL
+547 DLLVNFI
-554 NDKATKKNNKL
+554 NDSVTRKNNKL

-590 FNNPY
+590 LNNPY

-610 GLRMNLATAK
+610 GLRTNLATAK
-620 KKDSEHSAQHGME
+620 KEDSEHSAQHGIE
-633 LGVKIPTINTNYYS
+633 LGIKIPTINTNYYS
-647 FLGTQLQYRR
+647 FLGAKLEYRR

>member
-1 MIFLQQKNYFK
+1 MKKTIL
-12 EHFYEK
+12 
-18 DNSTLS
+18 LS
-24 LSLAS
+24 LSLYS
-29 SLLNAE
+29 SLLHAE

-136 NYFTFFVGNKNTQ
+136 NYLTFFVGNKGTGQSAN
-149 QPSVQGNPPFKTI
+149 VQGNPPFQTI
-162 IDNCSG
+162 INNCSG

-186 ESLQAAQQN
+186 ENLQAAQQN
-195 ATTKGNN
+195 STTKGNN

-212 DSASN
+212 QGQN
-217 SSNTPSSTVSSA
+217 PSSTVSNA
-229 LETAQKLMDLIANT
+229 LNLAQQLMDLIANT
-243 KTAMMW
+243 RTAMMW
-249 KNIVISGVSNESGAI
+249 KNIVINGVSNASGAI

-296 HTLSASLQAQATG
+296 NRLASGLQAQATG
-309 SQTNPKFAKDI
+309 SQTNPEFAKDI
-320 YAFAQD
+320 YNLAQN
-326 QKQIISYASSIFN
+326 QKQVISYAQDIFN
-339 LFNSIPK
+339 LFNSIPAE
-346 DQYRYLE
+346 QYKYLE
-353 KAYLKIPNAGSTPTN
+353 KAYLKIPNAGQTPTN
-368 PYRQEVNLNQEIQT
+368 PYRQVVNLNQEVQT
-382 IQNNVSYYGNRVD
+382 IKNNVSYYGNRID
-395 AALSVAKDVYNL
+395 SALSVARDVYNL
-407 KSNQTEIVTTY
+407 KSNQASIVAAY
-418 NDAKTLSEE
+418 SNANSLSQE
-427 ISKLPHNQ
+427 ISKLPYNQ

-478 PFKKVGMISSQNNN
+478 PFKNIGMIASQNNN

-506 FFGKKKAF
+506 FFGESKRW

-547 DLLYNFL
+547 DLLVNII
-554 NDKATKKNNKL
+554 NDSITRKNNKL

-595 SAKVNTS
+595 SAKVNTT

-610 GLRMNLATAK
+610 GLRTNLATAK
-620 KKDSEHSAQHGME
+620 KKDSEHSAQHGIE
-633 LGVKIPTINTNYYS
+633 LGIKIPTINTNYYS
-647 FLGTQLQYRR
+647 FLGTKLEYRR

>member
-1 MIFLQQKNYFK
+1 
-12 EHFYEK
+12 
-18 DNSTLS
+18 
-24 LSLAS
+24 
-29 SLLNAE
+29 
-35 DNGFFVSAGYQ
+35 
-46 IGEAVQMVKNTG
+46 MVKNTG
-58 ELKNLNEKYEQLSQY
+58 ELKNLNEKYEQLNQY

-79 LRQSIQNANNI
+79 LKQSIQNANNI

-136 NYFTFFVGNKNTQ
+136 NYFTFFVGNKDTK
-149 QPSVQGNPPFKTI
+149 QPADVYGNPPFKTVI
-162 IDNCSG
+162 ENCSG
-168 IENCAMDQ
+168 IENCAMNE
-176 TTYDEMKKLA
+176 TTYNEMKKLA
-186 ESLQAAQQN
+186 ESLQAAQTN
-195 ATTKGNN
+195 SATKANN
-202 LCALSGCAAT
+202 LCALSGCAT
-212 DSASN
+212 TNSASN
-217 SSNTPSSTVSSA
+217 SSNTPNSTVSSA
-229 LETAQKLMDLIANT
+229 LETAQKLMDLIAET

-249 KNIVISGVSNESGAI
+249 KNIVISGVSNASGAI

-283 PILQQAVTLSQNN
+283 PILQQAVTLSQSN

-320 YAFAQD
+320 YAFAQN
-326 QKQIISYASSIFN
+326 QKQVISYAQDIFN
-339 LFNSIPK
+339 LFDSIPK

-353 KAYLKIPNAGSTPTN
+353 KAYLKIANAGSTPTN
-368 PYRQEVNLNQEIQT
+368 PYRQEVNLNKEVQT

-478 PFKKVGMISSQNNN
+478 PFKNIGMISSQNNN
-492 GALNGLGVQVGYKQ
+492 GAMNGLGVQVGYKQ

-526 GYIKSSFFN
+526 AYIKSSFFN
-535 SSSDIWTYGGGS
+535 SSSDVWTYGGGS

-578 TWLNSQYVNLTA
+578 TWLNSQYMNLTA

-595 SAKVNTS
+595 SAKVNAS

-610 GLRMNLATAK
+610 GLRTNLAMKK